1 MTEEKKLSKFQLY
14 WKDLKENR
22 PEEYA
27 ARLKRNSDRIR
38 KKRHLIYKDPKK
50 HEEFKKKNRAYYQ
63 KRRDRLKAARTQQ
76 DKKEDE

>member
-1 MTEEKKLSKFQLY
+1 MVEEKKLSKFQLY

-38 KKRHLIYKDPKK
+38 KKRHAIYADKEK
-50 HEEFKKKNRAYYQ
+50 HEEFKAKNRAYYQ
-63 KRRDRLKAARTQQ
+63 KRRDRLKAARSNT
-76 DKKEDE
+76 KKEE

>member
-1 MTEEKKLSKFQLY
+1 MLSKFQLY

-38 KKRHLIYKDPKK
+38 KKRHAIYADKEK
-50 HEEFKKKNRAYYQ
+50 HEEFKAKNRAYYQ
-63 KRRDRLKAARTQQ
+63 KRRDRLKAARSNT
-76 DKKEDE
+76 KKEE